1 MGRRAAETTNPVPAL
16 GVPLAGGRAVLSQ
29 KWGPLCSVGVQTSPG
44 LRTLP
49 SLKRRNQSMGT
60 THGVSVSTETMSL
73 DRVRP
78 VTKGKLQN
86 CISNMSQDDMSQEGG
101 IYCQIKSVPTNSK
114 SGYKGS
120 FKRNPRYV
128 NGSIVAPEL
137 VGGVC
142 SEGAEA
148 EEAGAQAR
156 TNMQE
161 PRRGQSLKGEKAR
174 PVAHCGIVSSYATPP
189 RPCRMVT
196 SPRLCGTCGRRQ
208 SQAPP
213 CMVHACR
220 KRAANQIRASM
231 TLPTPPKKDLPKL
244 QKQHSTET
252 NTTSSFHTQNTHK
265 DSDTI
270 STHSQKRDTTT
281 QETQTQ
287 ANTAAPQ
294 MVHNKICRTD
304 LLTTQLSKRQSKLKS
319 SQQTQTSQTGSP
331 AKKTPPTESKTDEKQ
346 HTPKE
351 TQPKE
356 ETVNKQN
363 AAAPESAHSSVY
375 VTPKPP
381 PPVLS
386 IGVESKATPT
396 LPPKNSSHTK
406 STEATPKAFLPKSPK
421 TQKSPKSEIKNTPK
435 TSPPDSKPKV
445 QNEPETKPC
454 PTDTTKPP
462 IKDMAAP
469 DIPQC
474 NGVPTALHGLLQDIE
489 DNLLS
494 NQEKI
499 KVLLNVIQDLE
510 KSKAMSEGRCSYRTG
525 QDINNCSTCQK
536 TACIIYSVEHDFR
549 LQEGRFQNVLEALDM
564 EYDVPAPIPKQ
575 PVPSRP
581 RTKNRVKK
589 LRKKCFW
596 WL

>member
-16 GVPLAGGRAVLSQ
+16 GVPLAGGRAVLTQ

-44 LRTLP
+44 LRSLP
-49 SLKRRNQSMGT
+49 SLKKRNQSIGT
-60 THGVSVSTETMSL
+60 AHGVSTETMSL
-73 DRVRP
+73 DRMRP
-78 VTKGKLQN
+78 VTKGPFQN
-86 CISNMSQDDMSQEGG
+86 CISNVSQDDMSQEGG
-101 IYCQIKSVPTNSK
+101 IYCQIKSIQSNPK
-114 SGYKGS
+114 QSGCKGNL
-120 FKRNPRYV
+120 KRNPRYA

-142 SEGAEA
+142 SDGAET
-148 EEAGAQAR
+148 EESGTQNQIN
-156 TNMQE
+156 TQE
-161 PRRGQSLKGEKAR
+161 PRRGQSLRGEKAR
-174 PVAHCGIVSSYATPP
+174 PVAHCGTVSSYATPP
-189 RPCRMVT
+189 RPCRMMT

-252 NTTSSFHTQNTHK
+252 NTISSSHTQNTHK
-265 DSDTI
+265 DSDSI
-270 STHSQKRDTTT
+270 SIQSHKKDTTT

-287 ANTAAPQ
+287 ANDAASQ
-294 MVHNKICRTD
+294 TVQNKICKTD
-304 LLTTQLSKRQSKLKS
+304 SLTTQPSKRQSKQRS
-319 SQQTQTSQTGSP
+319 SQHTQTQNSQTGTP
-331 AKKTPPTESKTDEKQ
+331 TKKQPQTQPTETTAPEKQ
-346 HTPKE
+346 HTPKD

-356 ETVNKQN
+356 ECVNKQT
-363 AAAPESAHSSVY
+363 AAAPESTHSSVY

-386 IGVESKATPT
+386 IGVETKATPT
-396 LPPKNSSHTK
+396 LPLKNSSHSK
-406 STEATPKAFLPKSPK
+406 STEATPKAVSPKSPK
-421 TQKSPKSEIKNTPK
+421 SPKVTPK
-435 TSPPDSKPKV
+435 TSHTDPESKV
-445 QNEPETKPC
+445 ENDPETKPC
-454 PTDTTKPP
+454 PSDPTHPP
-462 IKDMAAP
+462 LKDVTAP

-549 LQEGRFQNVLEALDM
+549 LQEGRFQSVLEALDV
-564 EYDVPAPIPKQ
+564 EYDVPTPIPKQ